1 MHIWQQRV
9 VNEKGR
15 LSADLERLIAFMGTD
30 RAKKLSVLDRNL
42 LQAQRIAMQQYE
54 DILKRRIDCFEK

>member
-1 MHIWQQRV
+1 MQRWQQRV
-9 VNEKGR
+9 VDEKAR
-15 LSADLERLIAFMGTD
+15 LSADLERLVTFMTTN
-30 RAKKLSVLDRNL
+30 RAKKLPTLDRNL